1 MVIIMNSE
9 SGRLIEDE
17 FGAFEEEVL
26 NAQWLPRPLQLEPG
40 MQKVAS
46 GNPSRSTI
54 TGLDA
59 DAFLRNMYVNQE

>member
-9 SGRLIEDE
+9 TGRHIEDE

-26 NAQWLPRPLQLEPG
+26 NAQWLPRPVEAGLQ
-40 MQKVAS
+40 KAAS
-46 GNPSRSTI
+46 GSMSRTV

-59 DAFLRNMYVNQE
+59 DAFLRNIYANQE